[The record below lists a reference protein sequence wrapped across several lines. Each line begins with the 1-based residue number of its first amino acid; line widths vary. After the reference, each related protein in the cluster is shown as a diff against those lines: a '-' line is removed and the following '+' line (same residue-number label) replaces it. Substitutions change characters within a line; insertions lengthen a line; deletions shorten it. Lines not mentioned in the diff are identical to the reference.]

1 MWKELQS
8 RNWGSVIAS
17 QLVFHLEQTQHGKSQ
32 TLNNLERPQF
42 FTFLYKPET
51 TISIQLEGRGY

>member
-17 QLVFHLEQTQHGKSQ
+17 QLVFHLDQTQHRKSQ
-32 TLNNLERPQF
+32 TLDKLERPQF
-42 FTFLYKPET
+42 FTFLHKPET
-51 TISIQLEGRGY
+51 TINIPLEGCG